1 MRSTFSMFVKIL
13 IIFVL
18 GGSTYLF
25 AQTPQYYNYQNQGSS
40 TNSFPFNV
48 NAGKAVNML
57 FLAGDFSQ
65 PSPIPTGKSITKV
78 YFYTVN
84 GVTRTYTDL
93 RILLAQDTI
102 TNLSSTFYEGPY
114 DTVYY
119 HPSVSLTCTNLGWM
133 SIELDHPFPYDPSKS
148 LIMFVGQCSASGD
161 AGMTV
166 RNITLTG
173 GRRVW
178 SVGGCPF
185 TAYGGDAA
193 VTNFGVDVVSS
204 TPPISLPDMIYYKFK
219 DNPSLTQVKNFAV
232 PGVGNPIANIT
243 SLTLSAPGQ
252 FDSCLSG
259 TATAS
264 AKITTGYSLSTGTSS
279 FTISMWLNNLPAPA
293 TTRYLF
299 GDLGPSFRCFV
310 GGVAP
315 TNGAILR
322 GTGVTDVNIPNIF
335 PGPTVVHIVY
345 DSASHTVK
353 VYNNGVLTNSVVQ
366 AAPFNFTGGTGFT
379 VGGYSSSAGLEGLM
393 DEFRFYKR
401 ALDSSEIAATWNV
414 NLGNITAITPVS
426 TQIPETYSLSQ
437 NYPNPFN
444 PVTKINFE
452 IAKQGLVTLKV
463 YDMLGRQVSELVN
476 GVKHAGQYSVDFNAA
491 NLSSGVYLYRL
502 EVNGYADVKKMILIK

>member
-1 MRSTFSMFVKIL
+1 MRNTFSIFVKIL
-13 IIFVL
+13 VL
-18 GGSTYLF
+18 LVLCSGNYVFS
-25 AQTPQYYNYQNQGSS
+25 QTPQYYNYQNSGSS
-40 TNSFPFNV
+40 TNNFPFNV
-48 NAGKAVNML
+48 NTGKAVNML
-57 FLAGDFSQ
+57 FLAGDFNQ
-65 PSPIPTGKSITKV
+65 PAPLPTGKSITKV

-84 GVTRTYTDL
+84 AATRTFTDL

-102 TNLSSTFYEGPY
+102 TSFSNDFYSGTF

-119 HPSVSLTCTNLGWM
+119 NPSATLTSTALGWM
-133 SIELDHPFPYDPSKS
+133 SVELDHPFPYDPSKT
-148 LIMFVGQCSASGD
+148 LIMFVGQCSSSGT
-161 AGMTV
+161 AGMAV

-173 GRRVW
+173 GRRDW

-185 TAYGGDAA
+185 VSYGMDAA

-232 PGVGNPIANIT
+232 PGVGNAIANIA

-259 TATAS
+259 TATSS

-279 FTISMWLNNLPAPA
+279 FTISMWLNNLPTPA

-335 PGPTVVHIVY
+335 PGPTVIHIVY
-345 DSASHTVK
+345 DSATSTVK
-353 VYNNGVLTNSVVQ
+353 IYKNGVFSNSVVQ
-366 AAPFNFTGGTGFT
+366 AAPFNFTNGTGFT
-379 VGGYSSSAGLEGLM
+379 VGGYSTSAGLEGLM

-463 YDMLGRQVSELVN
+463 FDMLGRQVSELIN
-476 GVKHAGQYSVDFNAA
+476 GFKPAGQYSVDFNAA

-502 EVNGYADVKKMILIK
+502 EVNGYSNVKKMILIK